1 MMHLRWMSVLF
12 VLLIAGPACA
22 EVATESVPYMH
33 DGVEL
38 EGYLAVPKGD
48 AKGAVL
54 VVHEWWGLNDYA
66 KMRAKMLAELGY
78 VAFAVDMY
86 GKGKVTSDPEQA
98 GQWAGAVTGDRA
110 KYRARVL
117 AGLEAFT
124 NTDTITD
131 GMKVAAI
138 GYCFGGTTVTELA
151 YSGADLAGVVSF
163 HGNPKPAMADDTIN
177 ASVLI
182 CHGDADTLVSDE
194 SLDAATDVLDAKGA
208 DWLLIRYAGAKHAF
222 SNPDADGYGMPPV
235 GYNEKADKRSWEQM
249 RSFLDEVLATD

>member
-1 MMHLRWMSVLF
+1 MLLSKWSC
-12 VLLIAGPACA
+12 VLLVLMFAGAA
-22 EVATESVPYMH
+22 AADITTQAVPYSH

-38 EGYLAVPKGD
+38 EGYLAVPEGE
-48 AKGAVL
+48 ARGAVL

-66 KMRAKMLAELGY
+66 RMRAKMLAELGY

-86 GKGKVTSDPEQA
+86 GKGKVTSDPAQA
-98 GQWAGAVTGDRA
+98 GQWAGEVTGDRA
-110 KYRARVL
+110 KYRARAL

-124 NTDTITD
+124 NTGMVAE
-131 GMKVAAI
+131 GMKIAAI

-163 HGNPKPAMADDTIN
+163 HGNPKPAMEGDTVT
-177 ASVLI
+177 ASILF

-194 SLDAATDVLDAKGA
+194 SLNEATDALDAKGA

-235 GYNEKADKRSWEQM
+235 GYDEKADKRSWENM
-249 RSFLDEVLATD
+249 RSFLEEVLAAE

>member
-1 MMHLRWMSVLF
+1 MKSSTLISLF
-12 VLLIAGPACA
+12 VLLFATAFASADIT
-22 EVATESVPYMH
+22 TESVPYSH

-38 EGYLAVPKGD
+38 EGYLAVPDGE
-48 AKGAVL
+48 ARGAVL

-78 VAFAVDMY
+78 VAFVVDMY
-86 GKGKVTSDPEQA
+86 GKGKVTSDPGQA

-110 KYRARVL
+110 TYRARAL

-124 NTDTITD
+124 DTGVIAE

-163 HGNPKPAMADDTIN
+163 HGNPMPAMEDDTIH
-177 ASVLI
+177 AALLI
-182 CHGDADTLVSDE
+182 CHGDADPLVSDE
-194 SLDAATDVLDAKGA
+194 SLNAATDTLDAKGA

-222 SNPDADGYGMPPV
+222 SNPDADSYGMPPV
-235 GYNEKADKRSWEQM
+235 GYNAKADKRSWGHMQ
-249 RSFLDEVLATD
+249 SFLGEVLSAE